1 MAAVAADRD
10 GADRGVE
17 QVAWAAEWSTWYTQ
31 YLRRAAEQSERTL
44 ELYQRVIDCVAR
56 GELAPTAHQD
66 RLNAFYKTRGATYG
80 VKLSDVTLRFFSGVV
95 QSSTAYSREMA
106 DVLTPDVAPPF
117 PMPTLDPSDPA
128 RWFQQ
133 LAEYGRELS
142 ENAASA
148 YQSFLDRVSAG
159 EVAPREVQLAA
170 AGFFERRVPEFLHDL
185 GSRYFELLNGLN
197 DIRSGGEQEFLA
209 DLLATAGRDGR
220 EPALVLNLVGPL
232 GTSCTATISLANTR
246 DERAIIRCSVTDVRR
261 IDGVGP
267 AFIPRIDITPDHLE
281 LAPGEEA
288 VLSVVVRLDEGD
300 YDPNVQYVGALF
312 ITGHGEPRLEV
323 PLRITAT
330 QTVQAA
336 TSEDERAN

>member
-1 MAAVAADRD
+1 M
-10 GADRGVE
+10 
-17 QVAWAAEWSTWYTQ
+17 AWAAEWSTWYTQ

-44 ELYQRVIDCVAR
+44 DLYQRVIDCVSR
-56 GELAPTAHQD
+56 GELAPSAHQD

-80 VKLSDVTLRFFSGVV
+80 AKLSDLTLRFFGGVV
-95 QSSTAYSREMA
+95 QSSTSYSREMSE
-106 DVLTPDVAPPF
+106 VVTPNAAPP
-117 PMPTLDPSDPA
+117 PPLPRLDPADPA

-133 LAEYGRELS
+133 LADYGRDLS
-142 ENAASA
+142 ANAATA
-148 YQSFLDRVSAG
+148 YQAFLDRVAAG

-170 AGFFERRVPEFLHDL
+170 ASFFERRVPEFLHDL
-185 GSRYFELLNGLN
+185 GGRYFELLNGLN
-197 DIRSGGEQEFLA
+197 DIRSAGEQEFLA

-220 EPALVLNLVGPL
+220 EPTLALTLVGPL

-246 DERAIIRCSVTDVRR
+246 DEPALIRCSVTDVRR

-267 AFIPRIDITPDHLE
+267 AFIPRIDITPDRLD

-288 VLSVVVRLDEGD
+288 SLSVVVRLDEDD
-300 YDPNVQYVGALF
+300 YDPDVPYVGAVY

-330 QTVQAA
+330 QPVQTA
-336 TSEDERAN
+336 TSADEHAM